1 MISSDNEKFNSILV
15 VFLFL
20 IMSTI
25 PLYLAY
31 TNGLISLAM
40 SIGYV
45 IIVSFIVILIG
56 LFYYLY

>member
-45 IIVSFIVILIG
+45 IIVSFIVILII
-56 LFYYLY
+56 

>member
-1 MISSDNEKFNSILV
+1 MIPSDNEKLNSILV

-31 TNGLISLAM
+31 ANGLISLAM

-45 IIVSFIVILIG
+45 IIVSCIVILIG